1 MCLLWTVSTI
11 GFLLTVLKSKNVF
24 LFSLI
29 SGVKNG
35 SVRWPVLSAVLALSW
50 FFPSPATCPTDS
62 AERLPLSLAP
72 LIWDSWDWLEHFLL
86 IIPCIW
92 HYNYSKPLLVLV
104 YIVLLTFSV
113 SYLII
118 LNSVNYCKFSH
129 QFVIYKSLNQNFLL
143 WQCSLRYCTK
153 SLFFYFAATEF
164 VGPRY
169 RVLTSATCSSMFA
182 VGQVTLGGV
191 AWLVEPWRYMIM
203 ILHIPCFLIVSYYW
217 LLDESVRW
225 QLSKEKYDEAKT
237 TLENVSRINK
247 KKISEKSMHA
257 LMNPPRQPDMS
268 VRTLSF
274 TKNTYFVNISTNF
287 IKHWNLF

>member
-1 MCLLWTVSTI
+1 MFT
-11 GFLLTVLKSKNVF
+11 TVLYK
-24 LFSLI
+24 I
-29 SGVKNG
+29 S
-35 SVRWPVLSAVLALSW
+35 
-50 FFPSPATCPTDS
+50 F
-62 AERLPLSLAP
+62 
-72 LIWDSWDWLEHFLL
+72 
-86 IIPCIW
+86 
-92 HYNYSKPLLVLV
+92 
-104 YIVLLTFSV
+104 
-113 SYLII
+113 
-118 LNSVNYCKFSH
+118 
-129 QFVIYKSLNQNFLL
+129 
-143 WQCSLRYCTK
+143 
-153 SLFFYFAATEF
+153 FFYFAATEF

-287 IKHWNLF
+287 IKH